1 MSDTKDD
8 QQNSTLKIATDSRNS
23 IHLLQKSH
31 KQFWLCQS
39 SEAEAASYSSNNNF
53 VKIKLLLDVK
63 LLDYYSLLNFAK
75 V

>member
-8 QQNSTLKIATDSRNS
+8 QQNGTLKIATDGRNS

-31 KQFWLCQS
+31 KLFWLCQS
-39 SEAEAASYSSNNNF
+39 REAEAASYSSDNNF
-53 VKIKLLLDVK
+53 GKII
-63 LLDYYSLLNFAK
+63 AK